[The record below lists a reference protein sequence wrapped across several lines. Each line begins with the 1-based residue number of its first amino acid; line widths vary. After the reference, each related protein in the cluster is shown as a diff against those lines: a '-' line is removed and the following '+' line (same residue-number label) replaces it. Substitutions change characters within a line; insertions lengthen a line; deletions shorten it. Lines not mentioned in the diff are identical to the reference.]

1 MPGTD
6 DPRLVAAL
14 AAIDAANAE
23 DPERLAVDGHYRPK
37 ELVHAERVTHWLH
50 RLVAEPSPAQVLAA
64 RAHHL
69 RRWELPR
76 TGYPAGRS
84 GYLRWRADQ
93 KKRHVAAVGDLL
105 RSAGFADEVT
115 ARVGEIVAKR
125 GLGSDP
131 EVQAHEDAL
140 CLVFLELQ
148 YDDLAAQLGDERTVE
163 VLRKT
168 LPKMSPAAVELAAG
182 LDLSD
187 HGRALLT
194 RAIAEPGR
202 GSTR

>member
-1 MPGTD
+1 MPAE

-23 DPERLAVDGHYRPK
+23 DPELLVVDGEERPK
-37 ELVHAERVTHWLH
+37 ELVHAARVTHWIG
-50 RLVAEPSPAQVLAA
+50 RLVEDPSPAQLLAA

-76 TGYPAGRS
+76 SEFDPGRA
-84 GYLRWRADQ
+84 GYLRWRTEQ
-93 KKRHVAAVGDLL
+93 KRRHVAAVGAIL
-105 RSAGFADEVT
+105 RDAGFDDTVVD
-115 ARVGEIVAKR
+115 RVGELVAKR
-125 GLGSDP
+125 GLGRDP

-148 YDDLAAQLGDERTVE
+148 YDDLAAQLGDDHTVE

-168 LPKMSPAAVELAAG
+168 LVKMSPRAIELAG
-182 LDLSD
+182 DLDLSD
-187 HGRALLT
+187 HGRTLLG
-194 RAIAEPGR
+194 RAVAAPAGE
-202 GSTR
+202 STV